1 MGIRQMVVEIK
12 VWKQGLQDMHQDL
25 LINLEMK
32 YIRKIIEVINTITK
46 NQ

>member
-32 YIRKIIEVINTITK
+32 YIRKIIEVIKTITK